1 MSTSKVAGWVYDR
14 GERSKVSQELAGLR
28 RLLMNRLKAEGTVR
42 VWDPVRNTP
51 TIVSFKARGEVR
63 PLFCPSADLVAQL
76 DEDHGEFGDAALGI
90 LVREPV
96 NGHVDEYWC
105 EITVVSVIQDAAL
118 LRMLTWVP
126 DG

>member
-1 MSTSKVAGWVYDR
+1 MYDR
-14 GERSKVSQELAGLR
+14 RTSGVNQELVVLR
-28 RLLMNRLKAEGTVR
+28 ELLVKRLKAEGTVR

-51 TIVSFKARGEVR
+51 TIVSFKARGEVK

-76 DEDHGEFGDAALGI
+76 DEDHRRFGDAALSI
-90 LVREPV
+90 LVRDQT

-105 EITVVSVIQDAAL
+105 EITTADVIQDAVL
-118 LRMLTWVP
+118 LRMLASVP

>member
-1 MSTSKVAGWVYDR
+1 MSH
-14 GERSKVSQELAGLR
+14 ELAELR
-28 RLLMNRLKAEGTVR
+28 RLLANRLKAEGIVR

-63 PLFCPSADLVAQL
+63 SVFCPSADATFLLDDDHAQ
-76 DEDHGEFGDAALGI
+76 FGDAALGI
-90 LVREPV
+90 LVREQV

-105 EITVVSVIQDAAL
+105 EITTADVLQNAVL
-118 LRMLTWVP
+118 LRMLASVP